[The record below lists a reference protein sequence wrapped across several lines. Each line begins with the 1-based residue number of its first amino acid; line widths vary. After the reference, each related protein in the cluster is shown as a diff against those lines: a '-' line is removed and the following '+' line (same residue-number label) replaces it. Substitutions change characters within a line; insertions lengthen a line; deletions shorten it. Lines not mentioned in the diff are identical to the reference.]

1 MAHKY
6 EYKWLLHFAYDVAP
20 GKTREGHPVL
30 DMQSKLIYA
39 LENYGR
45 ALPAQIDALSG
56 WPEWEVISHSVSFL
70 DTSPVVSILLRR
82 ESSNILAHQ

>member
-20 GKTREGHPVL
+20 DKTKKGRPLL

-39 LENYGR
+39 LENYSGL
-45 ALPAQIDALSG
+45 LPDQIGNLPG
-56 WPEWEVISHSVSFL
+56 WPEWEVVSHDVSFL
-70 DTSPVVSILLRR
+70 DNSPVITILLRR
-82 ESSNILAHQ
+82 NRSNVIAHQ